1 MKKIILIATLLVF
14 VGCSNDNNKENN
26 TQEVKKQLPQK
37 PKSKVLNDIA
47 NSRKAQMQTVES
59 KKELLQEKE
68 VIKKPIVEKK
78 VEAVVKKIETV
89 KIVEKKE
96 ITHKEEPKKIV
107 QAGKS
112 GEEIFK
118 ACTACHGA
126 KADKPALGKSQII
139 KGWDATKV
147 SAALNGYKDGTYGGP
162 MKALMIGQVGFL
174 SDEEVQAVSEYISK
188 L

>member
-14 VGCSNDNNKENN
+14 VGCSSDENKENKKY
-26 TQEVKKQLPQK
+26 EVKTPVT
-37 PKSKVLNDIA
+37 KVPI
-47 NSRKAQMQTVES
+47 T
-59 KKELLQEKE
+59 KKETIVQEKE
-68 VIKKPIVEKK
+68 AVTVEEK
-78 VEAVVKKIETV
+78 VVKA
-89 KIVEKKE
+89 
-96 ITHKEEPKKIV
+96 EPKKI
-107 QAGKS
+107 AKATKS
-112 GEEIFK
+112 GKEIFQ

-147 SAALNGYKDGTYGGP
+147 SAALNGYKDGSYGGP

-174 SDEEVQAVSEYISK
+174 SDDEVKSVSEYISK